1 MSAPTGQDGYAT
13 HYVQNVLTATSVVVC
28 CGANLAAVKETLE
41 AVRVAWAVVVLLIS
55 YLRVELHEHD
65 TTPFASGSGVI
76 GSRQ

>member
-1 MSAPTGQDGYAT
+1 
-13 HYVQNVLTATSVVVC
+13 
-28 CGANLAAVKETLE
+28 VKETLE